1 MGAGPSSLLVGSK
14 LNDGQWHSIKLSRR
28 DKTVELFVDQTKK
41 NFIISGDHSV
51 LAYDLVHL
59 GKIYDPY
66 ITNKTMK
73 NPTRVYQSFIG
84 NIENVKFNEEYLID
98 KCLLEQN
105 YNCEKNC
112 SYRDSSEKIVA
123 FPITFA
129 RSENFVSVR
138 PRLFKRNSIT
148 IKFTMKT
155 IVNDGIILYHTS
167 ENKNFLAVEL
177 MQGSLHLFVSSG
189 GVKQPL
195 TSSPPGLVNDNRWH
209 DITIVLYSTGKF
221 KLDIDGSSTEYVD
234 SRLSC
239 PEIGLL
245 YIGGVKQE
253 IFRNNLLPTSLYSR
267 NGYEGCMASIVIE
280 DKVYDL
286 MALDPQIINRPDKS
300 FKRGCNGPSRSPQS
314 QCQCKNGG
322 TCINRWTGFK
332 CDCSLTFYAGN
343 MCERLV
349 KRSSKSSQNLEKL
362 FSSTPVIFSGK
373 TNCSSNV
380 GGVIVSSLAQK
391 NPGSSNKRYRSKR
404 RDYLK
409 VEFTSYK
416 SSNMCLVYVRSA
428 SSEKF
433 LKLSIENGKLTL
445 KFNVGAKDIILTE
458 PRPVTDGVL
467 HYVVIERKM
476 TNATMRVDDWT
487 IRKTKQGG
495 SQSLSMLMSNVPTDS
510 RNLVTKWLKKRDAQY
525 TVFNSQSSIEVGGIL
540 NPAYSIKN
548 DENKK
553 YRIDQPFFG
562 KMSKVY
568 FNNVEPIKLYRQN
581 HSGTFAYGDVQLIG
595 VNSFYPINNTSTQS
609 PYKATARCKSQKCQ
623 GLYGTEQM
631 PTTNNISGEPYPPL
645 DNNSTLIAGMSLPLV
660 AGGVVGSASFFII
673 IIVASV
679 FCYKS
684 KQAKRRRAAKYVY
697 RVGEGEKNHHEM
709 NNKLNGNHFANL
721 PKNGANLQPTL
732 RKSPVG
738 EIEKEYYV

>member
-343 MCERLV
+343 MCERHIL
-349 KRSSKSSQNLEKL
+349 KGNLTDGPACLFGSNLGSSQNKGRPL
-362 FSSTPVIFSGK
+362 
-373 TNCSSNV
+373 
-380 GGVIVSSLAQK
+380 GGVLVYTWEGTLPSTRGDLLSLTFQTTTKDATLIQVRGESPK
-391 NPGSSNKRYRSKR
+391 LKA
-404 RDYLK
+404 DYLK
-409 VEFTSYK
+409 
-416 SSNMCLVYVRSA
+416 L
-428 SSEKF
+428 
-433 LKLSIENGKLTL
+433 LIENGKLTL